1 MGAGGKATLMKRL
14 ILEAQKSDS
23 PILVT
28 GTTNLHSFKNSTGL
42 QTISGYEGIKVSQKD
57 EKILWAKKKL
67 PNDIFHGFSTREIDG
82 IQEKVKKYLIIVKTD
97 GARKRLIKVPNST
110 EPLIPKK
117 TTHCVAIFNMQ
128 SIGQKASSEL
138 IHRFELCSQIA
149 KLKKN
154 NKIECSHLANL
165 ISYKNGYLSRMP
177 KDSKKILYLSGC
189 LKKDDLK
196 NAEKICKSIEKIG
209 YDMLIFGDT
218 IEKKFFLYG
227 E

>member
-1 MGAGGKATLMKRL
+1 
-14 ILEAQKSDS
+14 
-23 PILVT
+23 
-28 GTTNLHSFKNSTGL
+28 
-42 QTISGYEGIKVSQKD
+42 
-57 EKILWAKKKL
+57 
-67 PNDIFHGFSTREIDG
+67 
-82 IQEKVKKYLIIVKTD
+82 
-97 GARKRLIKVPNST
+97 
-110 EPLIPKK
+110 
-117 TTHCVAIFNMQ
+117 MQ

>member
-14 ILEAQKSDS
+14 ILEAQECNN

-28 GTTNLHSFKNSTGL
+28 GTTNLHSFKNTKGL
-42 QTISGYEGIKVSQKD
+42 KTISGNEGLRILQKD
-57 EKILWAKKKL
+57 EKIIWTKKKL
-67 PNDIFHGFSTREIDG
+67 PNDIFHGFSTVEIDK
-82 IQEKVKKYLIIVKTD
+82 IQKNAEKHLIIVKTD
-97 GARKRLIKVPNST
+97 GARKRLIKVPNSK

-117 TTHCVAIFNMQ
+117 TTHCIAIFNVQ
-128 SIGQKASSEL
+128 CIGQKASSKL

-149 KLKKN
+149 ELKEN
-154 NKIECSHLANL
+154 NKIDCSHIVNL

-189 LKKDDLK
+189 LKTEDIK
-196 NAEKICKSIEKIG
+196 NAEKICKSVQKIG
-209 YDMLIFGDT
+209 YDIIVFGDT